1 MIKAGQFARHT
12 AIGLILAATL
22 YGCAAERLN
31 REGLKQIDQG
41 HYEQGV
47 AKLEQA
53 AKADTDDL
61 HYRAQSIKK
70 REEVINLLLQQ
81 AADERVAGHLDA
93 AETLYR
99 RVLVIE
105 RTNKRA
111 QDGIEELS
119 KDRHHLVLLEEA
131 RALFNSKD
139 YDEALLKLQ
148 PALIENPTNA
158 EILALK
164 REIEAQ
170 QSRESLAIPTLK
182 SLYKKPI
189 SLEFRDA
196 NLKMVLEVLSH
207 TSGINFILDK
217 DVRPDLTTT
226 IFVKKSSLENAVDLI
241 LATSKLEKKVL
252 DSNTVLIY
260 PNTPDK
266 VREYQELMIKSFYIE
281 NADVKQTMSMVKTLL
296 KTREIYVDEK
306 LNMMV
311 MRDTPETIR
320 LAEKLIAM
328 QDLAEPEVMLEVEVL
343 EVKRSRLLD
352 LGIKYPE
359 QLTLTPIAGAA
370 AGALTLRDLKNINSS
385 RIGASMTNMAIN
397 AKKDDTDINLL
408 ANPRIRA
415 RNREDAKI
423 MIGDRVPVIT
433 TTSTATGFVSDSV
446 QYVDVGLKLD
456 VQPTIYLHNDVAIK
470 VSLEVSSIV
479 NQITSKNG
487 TLTYQIGSRTASTVL
502 RLKDG
507 ETQVLAGLINNEDR
521 AIANKL
527 PGLGDLPVLGRL
539 FSTHRND
546 NQKTEIVLSITPH
559 LIRNLKLPDAQSS
572 EFWSGSETTLRT
584 TPLLLRKAK
593 ANEFDAKKAKSSGQ
607 DAAAAQSSAGEGKS
621 VNAKEDEVSAAATP
635 THIGLSWQGPQ
646 QVKAGD
652 QFKVTLML
660 NADGGLRSLP
670 FQLAY
675 DPAALKVVE
684 VAEGDFFKQNAA
696 KTSFT
701 SIVDVETGKI
711 FVGVVRSGG
720 DGAAGEDSLTTLT
733 LKALTAQSKSEIKL
747 LKVAPVGV
755 ADKLPGPEL
764 PDAYAVSISE

>member
-1 MIKAGQFARHT
+1 MIKAVQLIRST
-12 AIGLILAATL
+12 AIWLILPVAL

-41 HYEQGV
+41 HYEEGV

-53 AKADTDDL
+53 AKSDTADL
-61 HYRAQSIKK
+61 HYRAQSIRK
-70 REEVINLLLQQ
+70 REESINILLNQ

-93 AETLYR
+93 AEKLYR

-111 QDGIEELS
+111 QDGIEEVD
-119 KDRHHLVLLEEA
+119 KGRRHLISLEEA
-131 RALFNSKD
+131 RDLFKNND
-139 YDEALLKLQ
+139 FDEALSKLQ
-148 PALIENPTNA
+148 PVLLESPTNA
-158 EILALK
+158 EVLALK
-164 REIEAQ
+164 REIEEQ
-170 QSRESLAIPTLK
+170 QSRVELATPALK
-182 SLYKKPI
+182 FLYKKPI
-189 SLEFRDA
+189 TLEFRDA
-196 NLKMVLEVLSH
+196 NLKMVFEVLSR
-207 TSGINFILDK
+207 TSGINFILDH

-226 IFVKKSSLENAVDLI
+226 IFVKKSSLENVVDL
-241 LATSKLEKKVL
+241 LLTTSKLEKKVL

-266 VREYQELMIKSFYIE
+266 VREYQDLMVKSFYIE
-281 NADVKQTMSMVKTLL
+281 NADVKQTMSMVKMLL

-306 LNMMV
+306 LNMMI

-359 QLTLTPIAGAA
+359 QLTLAPIAGAGG
-370 AGALTLRDLKNINSS
+370 GALTLRDLKNINSS
-385 RIGASMTNMAIN
+385 RISASTTNMVIN

-408 ANPRIRA
+408 ANPRIRT
-415 RNREDAKI
+415 RNREQAKI

-446 QYVDVGLKLD
+446 QYVDVGLKLE
-456 VQPTIYLHNDVAIK
+456 VQPTIYLHDDVAIK

-521 AIANKL
+521 TTANKV
-527 PGLGDLPVLGRL
+527 PGLGDLPILGRL
-539 FSTHRND
+539 FSTHRD
-546 NQKTEIVLSITPH
+546 DKQKTEIVLSITPH

-584 TPLLLRKAK
+584 TPLLLQKTK
-593 ANEFDAKKAKSSGQ
+593 VNGHDANKPRTSGTDATIQ
-607 DAAAAQSSAGEGKS
+607 PVRDE
-621 VNAKEDEVSAAATP
+621 VNAGDEKEGEVSASVAP
-635 THIGLSWQGPQ
+635 THIGLSWQGPK
-646 QVKAGD
+646 QVKAGE

-660 NADGGLRSLP
+660 KTDGGLRSLP

-675 DPAALKVVE
+675 DPAVLKVVE
-684 VAEGDFFKQNAA
+684 VAEGEFFKQNAS

-701 SIVDVETGKI
+701 SNVDIATGKI
-711 FVGVVRSGG
+711 FVGVVRPGAE
-720 DGAAGEDSLTTLT
+720 GAAGEDSLTTLT
-733 LKALTAQSKSEIKL
+733 FKALTAQTKSEIKL
-747 LKVAPVGV
+747 LAATPVGA
-755 ADKLPGPEL
+755 ADKLPSPEL
-764 PDAYAVSISE
+764 PDAYAVSISD